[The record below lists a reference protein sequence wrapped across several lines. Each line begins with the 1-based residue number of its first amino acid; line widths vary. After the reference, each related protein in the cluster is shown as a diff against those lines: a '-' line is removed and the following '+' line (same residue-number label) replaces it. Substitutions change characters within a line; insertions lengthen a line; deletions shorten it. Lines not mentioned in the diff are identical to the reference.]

1 MTTRLRQRWLL
12 AVLVAGQFMANVDI
26 AIVNVATPSIH
37 RDLHASGG
45 ALEFVVS
52 GYVLAFAMLIITGAR
67 LGRIAGYRR
76 VYLAGLAGFTL
87 ASLACSLAPGAGAL
101 IGARIAQGACAA
113 VMVPQVLTGIQV
125 SFDGRARTR
134 ALSVLVMTMSGS
146 AVVGQA
152 LGGPLIAA
160 DVLGTGWRSIFWV
173 NVPVGAV
180 ALAGAAILLPRASR
194 GGTARLDLPGV
205 GLLTAAMAL
214 LVTPLAFGREQG
226 WPAWTWACLGASVV
240 AFAGFTGFERR
251 LAARGGDPVINLRLL
266 ARPIVAW
273 ELTANFARTSTY
285 FAMLFVLAQ
294 YLQQGLGRSATYSGL
309 VLVSW
314 VAAFG
319 VAAPATRRLPARAA
333 PFGGVLGSL
342 ILAAAFAAVSAS
354 PAPGPFL
361 VAALGAGGFGLGMAY
376 SSLLGRLT
384 AAVPPGEAADLS
396 GLVNTSAQV
405 AAVAGVAAFGTVY
418 FALASRPSH
427 AFAVVTAA
435 LAASGCAGAACSFL
449 SARRRAAEVPTARGD
464 ERVPARAR

>member
-87 ASLACSLAPGAGAL
+87 ASLACSLAPGTGAL

-125 SFDGRARTR
+125 SFDGRARAR

-146 AVVGQA
+146 AVIGQA

-160 DVLGTGWRSIFWV
+160 DAFGTGWRSIFWV
-173 NVPVGAV
+173 NVPVGV
-180 ALAGAAILLPRASR
+180 VTLAGAAVLLPRAGR
-194 GGTARLDLPGV
+194 DRPARLDLPGV

-240 AFAGFTGFERR
+240 AFAGFAAFERR
-251 LAARGGDPVINLRLL
+251 LTARGGDPVINLRLL
-266 ARPIVAW
+266 ARPVVTW

-319 VAAPATRRLPARAA
+319 IAAPVTRRLPARVA

-342 ILAAAFAAVSAS
+342 ILASAFAAVSAA

-361 VAALGAGGFGLGMAY
+361 IVALGAGGFGLGMAY
-376 SSLLGRLT
+376 SSLLGHLT
-384 AAVPPGEAADLS
+384 AAVPPDEAADLS

-405 AAVAGVAAFGTVY
+405 AAVAGVAAYGTVY
-418 FALASRPSH
+418 FALAARPAY
-427 AFAVVTAA
+427 AFAVVTAT
-435 LAASGCAGAACSFL
+435 LAASGFAGAACSFL
-449 SARRRAAEVPTARGD
+449 SARRRVAEVSTAPSE
-464 ERVPARAR
+464 ERLPARAR

>member
-87 ASLACSLAPGAGAL
+87 ASLACSLAPGTGAL
-101 IGARIAQGACAA
+101 IGARI
-113 VMVPQVLTGIQV
+113 
-125 SFDGRARTR
+125 
-134 ALSVLVMTMSGS
+134 
-146 AVVGQA
+146 
-152 LGGPLIAA
+152 
-160 DVLGTGWRSIFWV
+160 
-173 NVPVGAV
+173 
-180 ALAGAAILLPRASR
+180 
-194 GGTARLDLPGV
+194 
-205 GLLTAAMAL
+205 
-214 LVTPLAFGREQG
+214 
-226 WPAWTWACLGASVV
+226 
-240 AFAGFTGFERR
+240 
-251 LAARGGDPVINLRLL
+251 
-266 ARPIVAW
+266 
-273 ELTANFARTSTY
+273 ARTSTY

-319 VAAPATRRLPARAA
+319 IAAPVTRRLPARVA
-333 PFGGVLGSL
+333 PSGGVLGSL
-342 ILAAAFAAVSAS
+342 ILASAFAAVSAA

-361 VAALGAGGFGLGMAY
+361 IVALGAGGFGLGMAY

-384 AAVPPGEAADLS
+384 AAVPPDEAADLS

-405 AAVAGVAAFGTVY
+405 SAVAGVAAYGTVY
-418 FALASRPSH
+418 FALAARPAY
-427 AFAVVTAA
+427 AFAVVTAT
-435 LAASGCAGAACSFL
+435 LGASGFAGAACSFL
-449 SARRRAAEVPTARGD
+449 SARRRAAEVPTARAG
-464 ERVPARAR
+464 ERVPARSGSPG

>member
-87 ASLACSLAPGAGAL
+87 ASLACSLAPGTGVL
-101 IGARIAQGACAA
+101 IGARIAQGVCAA

-125 SFDGRARTR
+125 SFDGRARAR

-146 AVVGQA
+146 AVIGQA

-160 DVLGTGWRSIFWV
+160 NAFGTGWRSIFWV
-173 NVPVGAV
+173 NVPVGVV
-180 ALAGAAILLPRASR
+180 ALAGAAVLLPRESR
-194 GGTARLDLPGV
+194 GQARLDLPGV

-226 WPAWTWACLGASVV
+226 WPAWTWACLGASVI

-251 LAARGGDPVINLRLL
+251 RAARGGDPVINLRLL
-266 ARPIVAW
+266 ARPAVAW

-294 YLQQGLGRSATYSGL
+294 YLQQGLGRSATYSGPGGPAGLRVRRGRGGARGERVRGRGLL
-309 VLVSW
+309 VPV
-314 VAAFG
+314 
-319 VAAPATRRLPARAA
+319 R
-333 PFGGVLGSL
+333 
-342 ILAAAFAAVSAS
+342 
-354 PAPGPFL
+354 
-361 VAALGAGGFGLGMAY
+361 
-376 SSLLGRLT
+376 
-384 AAVPPGEAADLS
+384 PP
-396 GLVNTSAQV
+396 
-405 AAVAGVAAFGTVY
+405 
-418 FALASRPSH
+418 P
-427 AFAVVTAA
+427 
-435 LAASGCAGAACSFL
+435 
-449 SARRRAAEVPTARGD
+449 RRRDPGHA
-464 ERVPARAR
+464 